1 MKQKK
6 NVIRK
11 SLLLTKLVLTVAL
24 LAGGGTKASAEDI
37 VIVNGY
43 TIAEGWTNGV
53 QGTYITYNQ
62 FTLSNEENCLKAATS
77 GTAGYLTSNSAITIS
92 EGQRI
97 VISSKCHSSSTTST
111 KIIIKTSET
120 GDFNSS
126 GSYTD
131 KETFPNSLLCSSE
144 GFVNVVSAP
153 LTAGTYYI
161 RFSCA
166 YVSINSIKI
175 CDSYDLALDEDEAI
189 VFNSAYNNKV
199 PFKVKY
205 TPVNGW
211 NSLIL
216 PFSFSDYKTQLLGE
230 NHTIFELDT
239 YSPST
244 NTLTFKKP
252 SYVSANK
259 PYIVYVTSAP
269 DNTQGIS
276 VENISVS
283 FNSFKT
289 HIVSSNG
296 VTFQGTYAPITKG
309 NFTDAM
315 YGVTS
320 TGQVRPGDGVDANIK
335 GYRAY
340 FTGISAPA
348 DGARP
353 TIVFENDNDAQGLS
367 AVMWMENTK
376 DAYNLQGQKVEKG
389 RKGIYIVNGRK
400 VVIK

>member
-1 MKQKK
+1 MKKKK
-6 NVIRK
+6 NVFSMGFLGK
-11 SLLLTKLVLTVAL
+11 FVLLVAL
-24 LAGGGTKASAEDI
+24 FVGGGMSASAEDI
-37 VIVNGY
+37 VIVNGN

-53 QGTYITYNQ
+53 KGTYITSNQ
-62 FTLSNEENCLKAATS
+62 FTLSNEENCLKAATT
-77 GTAGYLTSNSAITIS
+77 GTAGFLTSNSAITIS

-97 VISSKCHSSSTTST
+97 VISSKCHSTSTTST
-111 KIIIKTSET
+111 KIIIKISET
-120 GDFNSS
+120 GDFNTS

-131 KETFPNSLLCSSE
+131 KESFSNSLLCSSE

-161 RFSCA
+161 RFSGA

-175 CDSYDLALDEDEAI
+175 YDSYDLVLDEDEAM
-189 VFNSAYNNKV
+189 VFNSSYSNKV

-205 TPVNGW
+205 KPVNGW

-230 NHTIFELDT
+230 NHIIFELDT
-239 YSPST
+239 YSSST
-244 NTLTFKKP
+244 NTLNFKKP
-252 SYVSANK
+252 SYISANR
-259 PYIVYVTSAP
+259 PYIVYVTNAP
-269 DNTQGIS
+269 SNTQGVS
-276 VENISVS
+276 VENTSIS
-283 FNSFKT
+283 FNSFQT
-289 HIVSSNG
+289 HISNNNG

-309 NFTDAM
+309 NFTDVM

-320 TGQVRPGDGVDANIK
+320 TGQVRPGDGVDANLK

-340 FTGISAPA
+340 FTGITPPA
-348 DGARP
+348 GGARP
-353 TIVFENDNDAQGLS
+353 TIVFEDDEDTQGLS